1 MRHGATPRSTRR
13 SAPEGALAQLSR
25 QDFVAQRDPA
35 IADDPVAV
43 GVATVPAG
51 RPPAGAAPASTGH
64 HRQPSTRRRA
74 PREPQR
80 TLQMLMSG
88 LGALIVFGICGLSG
102 FFVVADERHGH
113 AEAAERTAGTD
124 RIQTRSVDSQ
134 PLTLQEVFPDPQIRV
149 TPSAAPYSV
158 GMTHIDT
165 DCDIA
170 ATGRLGDVL
179 SDHACSQVVRA
190 GITAPY
196 GDYRVTAGVF
206 NLAEAT
212 DAAVVG
218 EQARHLVET
227 GGGTFAAM
235 DSHGPDAD
243 PLAQPLAQVGW
254 HEHGHYLVY
263 CVISRPD
270 GLVVTDEDSF
280 ARRITADLVESY
292 LVEEILGRRRSG
304 T

>member
-1 MRHGATPRSTRR
+1 MRHGATPRSARR
-13 SAPEGALAQLSR
+13 AAPERGLALLSR
-25 QDFVAQRDPA
+25 HGFVAQRDA
-35 IADDPVAV
+35 AVACHPVAV
-43 GVATVPAG
+43 GVAAVPTG
-51 RPPAGAAPASTGH
+51 RPPSGAAPASTGQ
-64 HRQPSTRRRA
+64 HRQPSARRRA

-80 TLQMLMSG
+80 TLQVLMSG

-102 FFVVADERHGH
+102 FFVVADERRGH
-113 AEAAERTAGTD
+113 AEAAERTPGPEG
-124 RIQTRSVDSQ
+124 IQSRSVDPE
-134 PLTLQEVFPDPQIRV
+134 PLTLQEVFPDSQIRV
-149 TPSAAPYSV
+149 TPGAAPYSV

-179 SDHACSQVVRA
+179 ADHACSQVVRA
-190 GITAPY
+190 SLTAPY
-196 GDYRVTAGVF
+196 GAYRVTAGVF
-206 NLAEAT
+206 NLAEAA

-235 DSHGPDAD
+235 ASHGPGTD

-270 GLVVTDEDSF
+270 GLVVTNEDSS

-292 LVEEILGRRRSG
+292 LVEEILGRRASG